1 MSSEDRLLFLSRCF
15 GSRVIKLIMIEPMLD
30 IAFSVLRAL
39 SRTHRLIYGCNL
51 AEKIELLLSMYL
63 SHLLALNNELCFYA
77 VLFSFVYFQS
87 NGTFVGLV
95 AMRCTSTSTLDYTA
109 HCTGTV
115 QQAA

>member
-1 MSSEDRLLFLSRCF
+1 M
-15 GSRVIKLIMIEPMLD
+15 KLIMIEPMLD

-87 NGTFVGLV
+87 NGTFVGFGSNALCIDV
-95 AMRCTSTSTLDYTA
+95 HARLHSALHRYSTASCVESYTF
-109 HCTGTV
+109 
-115 QQAA
+115 